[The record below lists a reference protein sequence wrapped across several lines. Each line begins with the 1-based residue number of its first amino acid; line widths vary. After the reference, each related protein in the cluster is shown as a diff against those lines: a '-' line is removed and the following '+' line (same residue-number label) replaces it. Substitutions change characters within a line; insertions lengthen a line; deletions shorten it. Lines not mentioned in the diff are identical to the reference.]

1 MTKSLREQTL
11 PKKEVIFLVLS
22 AIFISSLILTNL
34 IAGKFFTLNIPWLNI
49 SWALSSGIIAYP
61 ITFLVTDVISEIYG
75 EHRAKALVYTGFVVS
90 LFTLGILLISIQVPS
105 WDKSPVDEQSYMN
118 VFGLAPGIVF
128 GSMIAYLSAQYID
141 VKIFEFWR
149 KLTKGKHLW
158 LRNNGSTLL
167 SQWVDTTLV
176 VVIALIIYPTVT
188 GSSTPITW
196 QAAIQIIIGQYIFK
210 AFIALCDTPFF
221 YLAVAYLKK
230 TLDLGASES
239 SEKETMDEFVS

>member
-1 MTKSLREQTL
+1 MSKALREQHL
-11 PKKEVIFLVLS
+11 PKREIIFLVLS

-34 IAGKFFTLNIPWLNI
+34 IAGKFFTLTIPWLNI

-61 ITFLVTDVISEIYG
+61 VTFLVTDVISEIYG
-75 EHRAKALVYTGFVVS
+75 EHRAKILVYTGFVVS
-90 LFTLGILLISIQVPS
+90 LFTLGILLISIKVPS
-105 WDKSPVDEQSYMN
+105 WEQSPVDQQSYMN

-149 KLTKGKHLW
+149 KLTNGKHLW

-176 VVIALIIYPTVT
+176 VVIALIIYPSVT
-188 GSSTPITW
+188 GTSTPITW
-196 QAAIQIIIGQYIFK
+196 EAALQIIMGQYIFK

-221 YLAVAYLKK
+221 YLVVAYLKK
-230 TLDLGASES
+230 TLDIESNQNSELDS
-239 SEKETMDEFVS
+239 IDEFVS